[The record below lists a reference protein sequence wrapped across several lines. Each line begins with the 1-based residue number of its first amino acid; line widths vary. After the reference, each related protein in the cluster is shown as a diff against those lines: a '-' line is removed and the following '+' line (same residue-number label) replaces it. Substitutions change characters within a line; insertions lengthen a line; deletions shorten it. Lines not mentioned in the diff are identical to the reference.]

1 MLKGKIKIISKND
14 KILHD
19 NNYDHQ
25 TVGCPMCNRNIIP
38 YWEYQYNRIRA
49 TCDVCGINWAES

>member
-1 MLKGKIKIISKND
+1 MLKDKIKIISQKGR
-14 KILHD
+14 ILHD

-25 TVGCPMCNRNIIP
+25 TVECPICNRDIVP
-38 YWEYQYNRIRA
+38 YWESRYNGIRA